1 MDVDLKS
8 DGEES
13 ARQLFDTGLERL
25 RGLFGEGWTVEAAPG
40 HQQDATDW
48 YTDRVIEIRS
58 TDLGHTTRYV
68 VDLKSSLT
76 PRTVNTELLSKLHL
90 VRQVNSFTSLMVMAP
105 WISPKTQD
113 LLRAH
118 GISYLDLTRNV
129 WIRADR
135 PAIFIYTEGQMRAPR
150 SASPS
155 SSAVT
160 LSGSKAERLVR
171 ILADVRPPYRASD
184 LAEATGL
191 SLAYVSRLLGALED
205 QLLIR
210 RDGRTIHT
218 VNWQGLLRARAEHSH
233 LLNLNP
239 YSGFIA
245 PNGIDY
251 LLNQLRNAF
260 ASRHLIA
267 ITGSYAAREVAPL
280 SVGGQLMV
288 YIRPDHF
295 SDELVDHLGLL
306 EVKQQADVLFLDA
319 HDPVVFWNSRTV
331 GGLRHVALSQ
341 LALDC
346 LSGPGRLPA
355 EGEAVLERMAAHE
368 QWRNL
373 DIHTIKDWK
382 AA

>member
-1 MDVDLKS
+1 M
-8 DGEES
+8 
-13 ARQLFDTGLERL
+13 
-25 RGLFGEGWTVEAAPG
+25 
-40 HQQDATDW
+40 
-48 YTDRVIEIRS
+48 IEIRS
-58 TDLGHTTRYV
+58 TDMGHAIRYV

-76 PRTVNTELLSKLHL
+76 PRIVDTELLSKLRL
-90 VRQVNSFTSLMVMAP
+90 VRQVNSFTSLLIMTP

-113 LLRAH
+113 LLRSH
-118 GISYLDLTRNV
+118 GISYLDLTGNV

-135 PAIFIYTEGQMRAPR
+135 PAIFIYTEGLTRAPR
-150 SASPS
+150 SASQS

-171 ILADVRPPYRASD
+171 ILADVKPPYRASD
-184 LAEATGL
+184 LATATGL
-191 SLAYVSRLLGALED
+191 SLAYVSRLLGVLED

-210 RDGRTIHT
+210 RDGRTIRM
-218 VNWQGLLRARAEHSH
+218 VDWQGLLRARAEHSN

-245 PNGIDY
+245 PNGTDY
-251 LLNQLRNAF
+251 LLDQLKDAF
-260 ASRHLIA
+260 VSRHLIA
-267 ITGSYAAREVAPL
+267 ITGSHAARDVAPL
-280 SVGGQLMV
+280 AIGGQLMI

-319 HDPVVFWNSRTV
+319 HDPVVFWRSRVV

-355 EGEAVLERMAAHE
+355 EGEAVLESMATHE

-373 DIHTIKDWK
+373 DIHTIKDWR
-382 AA
+382 AL

>member
-1 MDVDLKS
+1 M
-8 DGEES
+8 
-13 ARQLFDTGLERL
+13 ERL
-25 RGLFGEGWTVEAAPG
+25 RGLFGEGWAVEAVPG
-40 HQQDATDW
+40 FQQDSSDWHTDRMLEIRATDMGS
-48 YTDRVIEIRS
+48 VV
-58 TDLGHTTRYV
+58 RYV

-76 PRTVNTELLSKLHL
+76 PRTVDTELLGKLRL
-90 VRQVNSFTSLMVMAP
+90 VRQVNSFTSLLVMAP
-105 WISPKTQD
+105 WVSLKTQE

-118 GISYLDLTRNV
+118 GISYLDLTHNV

-135 PAIFIYTEGQMRAPR
+135 PAIFIYTEGQTRAPR
-150 SASPS
+150 TASQS

-184 LAEATGL
+184 LAQATGL

-210 RDGRTIHT
+210 RDGRTIRT
-218 VNWQGLLRARAEHSH
+218 VNWQGMLRARAEHSN

-245 PNGIDY
+245 PNGTNY
-251 LLNQLRNAF
+251 LLDQLNDPF
-260 ASRHLIA
+260 VSRHLLA

-280 SVGGQLMV
+280 SVGGQLMI

-319 HDPVVFWNSRTV
+319 HDSVVFRRSRLV
-331 GGLRHVALSQ
+331 DGLRHVALSQ

-355 EGEAVLERMAAHE
+355 EGEAVLERMAADE

>member
-1 MDVDLKS
+1 MDSKS
-8 DGEES
+8 NEEVS
-13 ARQLFDTGLERL
+13 SPGRLFDSGLERL
-25 RGLFGEGWTVEAAPG
+25 RGLFGEGWAVEAVPG
-40 HQQDATDW
+40 FQQDPADW
-48 YTDRVIEIRS
+48 YSDRMIEIRS
-58 TDLGHTTRYV
+58 TDMGHTARYV

-76 PRTVNTELLSKLHL
+76 PRTVDTELLSKLRL
-90 VRQVNSFTSLMVMAP
+90 VRQVNSFTSLLVMAP

-113 LLRAH
+113 LLRIH
-118 GISYLDLTRNV
+118 GISYVDLTRNI

-135 PAIFIYTEGQMRAPR
+135 PAIFIYTEGQSRAPR
-150 SASPS
+150 SASQP

-160 LSGSKAERLVR
+160 LSGSKVDRLVR

-184 LAEATGL
+184 LAAATKL
-191 SLAYVSRLLGALED
+191 SLAYVSRLLGTLED
-205 QLLIR
+205 QLLIQR
-210 RDGRTIHT
+210 EGRTIHS
-218 VNWQGLLRARAEHSH
+218 VNWQGLLRARAEHSN

-239 YSGFIA
+239 YSGFMA

-251 LLNQLRNAF
+251 LLRQMRDDF
-260 ASRHLIA
+260 TSRSLFA

-280 SVGGQLMV
+280 SVGGQLMI

-319 HDPVVFWNSRTV
+319 HDPVVFKQSRIV
-331 GGLRHVALSQ
+331 GGLPHVALSQ

-355 EGEAVLERMAAHE
+355 EGEAVLERMSAHE

-373 DIHTIKDWK
+373 DIHTIKEWW

>member
-1 MDVDLKS
+1 MDSKS
-8 DGEES
+8 DEEVS
-13 ARQLFDTGLERL
+13 SPGRLFDAALERL
-25 RGLFGEGWTVEAAPG
+25 RGLFGEGWAVEAVPG
-40 HQQDATDW
+40 FQQDPSDW
-48 YTDRVIEIRS
+48 YSDRMIEIRS
-58 TDLGHTTRYV
+58 ADMGHTARYV

-76 PRTVNTELLSKLHL
+76 PRTVDTELLSKLRL
-90 VRQVNSFTSLMVMAP
+90 VRQVNSFTSLLVMAP
-105 WISPKTQD
+105 WMSPKTQD
-113 LLRAH
+113 LLRIH
-118 GISYLDLTRNV
+118 GISYVDLTGNI

-135 PAIFIYTEGQMRAPR
+135 PAIFIYTEGQSRAPR
-150 SASPS
+150 SASQP

-160 LSGSKAERLVR
+160 LSGSKVDRLVR

-184 LAEATGL
+184 LAAATKL
-191 SLAYVSRLLGALED
+191 SLAYVSRLLGTLED
-205 QLLIR
+205 QLLIQR
-210 RDGRTIHT
+210 EGRTIHS
-218 VNWQGLLRARAEHSH
+218 VNWQGLLRARAEHSN

-245 PNGIDY
+245 PNGVDY
-251 LLNQLRNAF
+251 LLRQMRDDF
-260 ASRHLIA
+260 TSRRLFA

-280 SVGGQLMV
+280 SVGGQLMI

-319 HDPVVFWNSRTV
+319 HDPVVFKQSRIV
-331 GGLRHVALSQ
+331 GGLPHVALSQ

-355 EGEAVLERMAAHE
+355 EGEAVLERMSAHE

-373 DIHTIKDWK
+373 DIHTIKEWW